1 MRHGGILIE
10 ANDSEGEVMKKH
22 TTIDQSLSADVSAC
36 STVAIDLAKRVFQVA
51 GEDALGQVIF
61 EDRIKSREAFQVFLR
76 GLPASVTVLVET
88 GPGAQAWARLLQM
101 QGNSV
106 RILPAQ
112 LVASHRSGPK
122 NDRNDVL
129 AILRAG
135 RDCKISAVP
144 IKSAAALAMQALH
157 RARQGYVRRRTA
169 VGNQIRALLL
179 EHGVAMAQGEIA
191 IRQLVPRVLEDAT
204 QPLPDLL
211 RELIAELLGEWGQL
225 GERVNVLTGRLETA
239 ANEDETAKRLMTVRG
254 VGPII
259 ATALLAKQT
268 EPERF
273 ANARLFAAYFG
284 LVPSQ
289 HSSGEKNRLGGMS
302 KNGDAYLRSLTI
314 QGAHAVLRQIRPD
327 SEQPDDRRLWR
338 WISRLGRKQAAV
350 RLANRNLRI
359 LWVLLQND
367 QTYRRRPGDGQEAA
381 MSH

>member
-10 ANDSEGEVMKKH
+10 ANDSEGEAMKKH
-22 TTIDQSLSADVSAC
+22 TTINQSLSADASAC
-36 STVAIDLAKRVFQVA
+36 TTVAVDLAKRVFQVA
-51 GEDALGQVIF
+51 GEDALGQV
-61 EDRIKSREAFQVFLR
+61 FLQK
-76 GLPASVTVLVET
+76 LAVSVTVLVET
-88 GPGAQAWARLLQM
+88 GPGAQAWARLLQA
-101 QGNSV
+101 QGNPV

-112 LVASHRSGPK
+112 LVATHRSGPK
-122 NDRNDVL
+122 NDRNDAL

-144 IKSAAALAMQALH
+144 VKSAAALAMQALH

-169 VGNQIRALLL
+169 VSNQMRGLLL
-179 EHGVAMAQGEIA
+179 EHGVVLAQGEIA
-191 IRQLVPRVLEDAT
+191 ISQLVPRILEDAS

-225 GERVNVLTGRLETA
+225 GERVNVLTGRLEA
-239 ANEDETAKRLMTVRG
+239 AAKEDETARRLMTVRG

-273 ANARLFAAYFG
+273 ANARQFAAYFG

-289 HSSGEKNRLGGMS
+289 RSSGEKVRLGKMS
-302 KNGDAYLRSLTI
+302 KQGDAYLRSLTI

-327 SEQPDDRRLWR
+327 SEQPDDQRLQR
-338 WISRLGRKQAAV
+338 WISRLGRKEAAV

-359 LWVLLQND
+359 LWVLLQNN
-367 QTYRRRPGDGQEAA
+367 QTYYRKPGNGQEAA
-381 MSH
+381 MGH